1 MWSYLHARASFEAPY
16 EKSHRQVRSPR
27 PYGIRSDEAT
37 EATLHRLE
45 AQGVQGRGPDGQ
57 ELDAA
62 LCDSAQGWAANACGY
77 SEVSDSGHEGQASA
91 DAAGLHSCLAHCSLG
106 SGVGGAEPSGDADN
120 REPELNE
127 ATLFVGDLAKE
138 VNELDLR
145 RAFTEH
151 GQVLSVDIKRDRRT
165 RSSLGYGF
173 VQYASRR
180 CVRLLAGPGDPGTDS
195 AGVAAGSAR
204 APRPRTSPQL
214 CVCPR
219 SEACQGKRA
228 MQKCKLGSRTIRV
241 GWAQKNTNLFVGD
254 LDSSVSNEMLR
265 RAFGAFGAL
274 VIEDT
279 FMKVRAFASFRA
291 GFERIERTRPAALRS
306 LPHAREGSLFRRR
319 PSLVCSPAAAAG

>member
-1 MWSYLHARASFEAPY
+1 MDP
-16 EKSHRQVRSPR
+16 P
-27 PYGIRSDEAT
+27 
-37 EATLHRLE
+37 
-45 AQGVQGRGPDGQ
+45 GVQGRGPDGQ

-62 LCDSAQGWAANACGY
+62 LCGGARGWAADACSY
-77 SEVSDSGHEGQASA
+77 SEVSDSGHDGQASA
-91 DAAGLHSCLAHCSLG
+91 DAGLHSRLAHCSLG
-106 SGVGGAEPSGDADN
+106 AGGALAGSEADS

-180 CVRLLAGPGDPGTDS
+180 CAASLAVRPTQARSS
-195 AGVAAGSAR
+195 AGVAECAVPARQRQVRGRVRGRAGSEAGQGQSL
-204 APRPRTSPQL
+204 PRPAASPQL

-254 LDSSVSNEMLR
+254 LLS
-265 RAFGAFGAL
+265 
-274 VIEDT
+274 
-279 FMKVRAFASFRA
+279 
-291 GFERIERTRPAALRS
+291 
-306 LPHAREGSLFRRR
+306 
-319 PSLVCSPAAAAG
+319 